1 MRILAINT
9 IMALLLVATSVFKV
23 AADDGVPNFNYPQT
37 VIKDANKS
45 LNKALKKGNH
55 ADVIKYLIQSTI
67 AEAQISSDNIPG
79 ILQKID
85 SVAALE
91 TDSAAIATMHY
102 LKAVVYSS
110 YFSNNAYAISQRKPT
125 DGTRAADMSEWC
137 KDDFITAI
145 TESLTQSLSYSNALW
160 NTPIDEYVETDKLS
174 AAIYPTMLDMV
185 TYRGID
191 LLDQVIAY
199 RGTSARSNATKRAKQ
214 LEHDALQMLIDRHS
228 GNAAPYIAA
237 SLERISNG
245 KPQEIRET
253 SRSLYEE
260 YKNDEFC
267 YPALETYLNL
277 IDDDKQ
283 RYSLLNEYLQQFPG
297 SPFAPDA
304 RNYIARLSQKQV
316 QLHYSSTFTSADTV
330 TVKVESR
337 NVNSCRILVYRVPDN
352 ANVNSKL
359 VANRSSLQ
367 LVAET
372 IATMEGETPFADT
385 TVVTMK
391 PLPYGRYIVVPDY
404 DGILAAPANI
414 YPQEFRV
421 SDISLFHT
429 KSSNGVKVF
438 AVNTVTGEPIEGVYI
453 NRVTRNDIAQTSRI
467 AANRTNADGY
477 ALIKHGDSRLQERVA
492 PAKGNDRYG
501 MPAYVS
507 EFNLYEPEPANIEV
521 LTDLGVYH
529 PGDTVRFVAIC
540 YNIDRNGKRIESNLP
555 VTATLYDTNYDEL
568 ASDSLATDEFGR
580 VSGAF
585 VIPTDRMNGRFNITI
600 DSHNASGIANFPVS
614 EYKAPTFTVLFDG
627 DQHSYAQGTDIT
639 LTGRAEYFTGIPVA
653 GAQVA
658 IDLGYQSWNW
668 WYRFIGSNSTHIDQF
683 TTTTDSNGQFTITIP
698 DSLLH
703 SDDLPQ
709 RVQFSIEAAIT
720 DAAGETQSAS
730 KLFWLGNTRTIEM
743 TGGNY
748 TFEVSNGSTRLPIN
762 VRSSNAADT
771 LLTCNYAL
779 TGKATANGQFTST
792 KPVIDFS
799 SLPSGQYDLKVT
811 IDGDTATQPLETEI
825 IIYRQTDN
833 VPPIA
838 SPLWIPDGQLSISD
852 SNEAS
857 MLIGNSCDTAH
868 IYCIAA
874 SAKGIVKE
882 SWLKYGKGMHRF
894 TIDIPQAEDEYI
906 DITFITINNKV
917 AYTWNHRFESV
928 MHRDTLR
935 IMPIAFRDNLT
946 PGMPETWTF
955 KLVNQD
961 GQLRHGAL
969 ICDMYDKALDMI
981 AAHEWNFAPTYRQG
995 MLFGYNTP
1003 YIFPIG
1009 IYTNISPKY
1018 EKTTGAQ
1025 LPDLDFYG
1033 RNYAGRIYIMGAASS
1048 RLMATKAA
1056 PQLDAG
1062 GITTNE
1068 VFAMAEEEVASTD
1081 ELQQVVVVE
1090 NHADGGDTA
1099 LDNVQL
1105 RTANVQNALW
1115 RPSLMTD
1122 DEGNVSV
1129 TFQSPLF
1136 NTTWLFKAI
1145 AYTHDLHTASIVR
1158 EVVTRK
1164 PIMVRASLPR
1174 FVRNGDVATLSSML
1188 MNATDSAQS
1197 CTAVVELFD
1206 IATGDI
1212 FMSQQF
1218 SATLEA
1224 KGSTA
1229 LDIQWTV
1236 PADISLVGY
1245 RVKAATA
1252 EFGDGEQ
1259 HLLPILP
1266 SASPVIETSPFYLY
1280 DNMIYEL
1287 STDDKEQLGGRIVLE
1302 FCNNP
1307 VWYCVT
1313 ALPSIMQD
1321 DYTTASGL
1329 AHSIYAIAVAQG
1341 IANGNPQIQPAID
1354 QWLANESDSTLVSN
1368 LAKNGDLKIGTLL
1381 ASPWL
1386 NEAERQT
1393 ARMQSIGMLFDSTAV
1408 SAEMQEIITK
1418 LRELQMGDGG
1428 WTWFRY
1434 SGCTSSQYVTMQV
1447 LQLIGEV
1454 QHLGFMTDNIDINA
1468 MTAKAVAYLDF
1479 YATEDYS
1486 RLKDKSDLSSF
1497 YGYAYVRSLF
1507 PGIDFT
1513 GNAQNVFKATL
1524 KCMKSRWDAAT
1535 GLSDK
1540 AWCAMT
1546 LFRNGEKKTASK
1558 IMESVL
1564 QYAIPSHNGLYWD
1577 NFKNGS
1583 DRNAGRVAV
1592 TATLLQAFGEI
1603 CASDTETI
1611 DSIRQW
1617 LLLQKQS
1624 TDWGNSSLAAD
1635 AVYAILSTGS
1645 QWLDTQADPD
1655 ITLNGKPMEYDPTDM
1670 LTGYFR
1676 KSIEPADGK
1685 LDLHIDRRNAASPAW
1700 GAVYFQYSAKMDG
1713 IKAAKIDDLSIEKQL
1728 CRFDGDQLDSKASL
1742 AVGDKVIVKL
1752 VIKNARD
1759 LQFVTI
1765 NDERAACCEPTD
1777 QLSGYRFA
1785 DGLGYYLEIKDS
1797 ATKLFFNYLPKGTH
1811 VITYEMT
1818 ITSTGSY
1825 NMGIATIQSQ
1835 YAPQITAHSSGSTT
1849 TVK

>member
-316 QLHYSSTFTSADTV
+316 RLHYSSSFTTADTV
-330 TVKVESR
+330 TVRVEAR

-352 ANVNSKL
+352 MAVNNKL
-359 VANRSSLQ
+359 VEKRSSLQ
-367 LVAET
+367 LVAE
-372 IATMEGETPFADT
+372 ATANLNGTVPFADT
-385 TVVTMK
+385 VEVKLK
-391 PLPYGRYIVVPDY
+391 PLTYGRYIVLPDY
-404 DGILAAPANI
+404 DNFLDTKGI

-429 KSSNGVKVF
+429 SSSGGVKVF
-438 AVNTVTGEPIEGVYI
+438 AVNSITGEPLKDVYI
-453 NRVTRNDIAQTSRI
+453 NRVTKNDIAQTGRI
-467 AANRTNADGY
+467 AANRTNSEGY
-477 ALIKHGDSRLQERVA
+477 CLIKNGDNRLRERVA
-492 PAKGNDRYG
+492 AVKGNDRYG
-501 MPAYVS
+501 MAAYVR
-507 EFNLYEPEPANIEV
+507 EFQLYDAEPAHIEV
-521 LTDLGVYH
+521 MTDLGVYH
-529 PGDTVRFVAIC
+529 PGDTVRFVAIF
-540 YNIDRNGKRIESNLP
+540 YNIDRNGKQVTANMP
-555 VTATLYDTNYDEL
+555 ATATLYDSNYDKI
-568 ASDSLATDEFGR
+568 ATDSLTTDEFGR
-580 VSGAF
+580 VNGAF
-585 VIPTDRMNGRFNITI
+585 AIPTDRMNGQFCIEVNSSAT
-600 DSHNASGIANFPVS
+600 GGVKYFPVS
-614 EYKAPTFTVLFDG
+614 EYKAPTFDVQFDG
-627 DQHSYAQGTDIT
+627 DQQSYTRGTDVT

-653 GAQVA
+653 DTQVT
-658 IDLGYQSWNW
+658 LTLKYQMWNW
-668 WYRFIGSNSTHIDQF
+668 WYRFIGGNSTHIDDF
-683 TTTTDSNGQFTITIP
+683 TATTDSNGRFTITIP
-698 DSLLH
+698 SSLLNGNN
-703 SDDLPQ
+703 LPQ
-709 RVQFSIEAAIT
+709 RVQFTLDAAVT
-720 DAAGETQSAS
+720 DAAGETQTAT
-730 KLFWLGNTRTIEM
+730 KLFWLGTTRVIEM
-743 TGGNY
+743 TGSDY
-748 TFEVSNGSTRLPIN
+748 TFEVGDGLVKLPIN
-762 VRSSNAADT
+762 VRSSNQADT
-771 LLTCNYAL
+771 LLTCNYTL
-779 TGKATANGQFTST
+779 TGKASASGQFSST
-792 KPVIDFS
+792 NAAIDFG
-799 SLPSGQYDLKVT
+799 SLPSGQYDMKVT
-811 IDGDTATQPLETEI
+811 IDGDTTAKPLETTI
-825 IIYRQTDN
+825 VIYRLTDN
-833 VPPIA
+833 VPPVD
-838 SPLWIPDGQLSISD
+838 SPLWIPNGQVSVSSD
-852 SNEAS
+852 NEAS
-857 MLIGNSCDTAH
+857 ILIGNSCETAY
-868 IYCIAA
+868 IYYIAA
-874 SAKGIVKE
+874 SKKGIVKE

-894 TIDIPQAEDEYI
+894 AIDIPKAEDEYI
-906 DITFITINNKV
+906 DLTFITINDGE
-917 AYTWNHRFESV
+917 AHTWNRRLESV

-935 IMPIAFRDNLT
+935 IMPIVFRDNLV
-946 PGMPETWTF
+946 PGSTETWTF

-961 GQLRHGAL
+961 GQLRRGAML
-969 ICDMYDKALDMI
+969 CDMYDKALDMI
-981 AAHEWNFAPTYRQG
+981 AQHQWDFSLQYGQS
-995 MLFGYNTP
+995 MLYSYNTP
-1003 YIFPIG
+1003 YIFPTG
-1009 IYTNISPKY
+1009 IYTNIQSGY
-1018 EKTTGAQ
+1018 EKTKDYV
-1025 LPDLDFYG
+1025 LPDLEFYG
-1033 RNYAGRIYIMGAASS
+1033 RNYAGRIYVRGAASM
-1048 RLMATKAA
+1048 RMTKSAQLSEAPVANGIISTEELAVAEDSAA
-1056 PQLDAG
+1056 PAD
-1062 GITTNE
+1062 E
-1068 VFAMAEEEVASTD
+1068 VFAM
-1081 ELQQVVVVE
+1081 VE
-1090 NHADGGDTA
+1090 THADNGSA
-1099 LDNVQL
+1099 EQLDKVQM
-1105 RTANVQNALW
+1105 RTSDVQNALW
-1115 RPSLMTD
+1115 RPSLTTD
-1122 DEGNVSV
+1122 EDGNVSV
-1129 TFQSPLF
+1129 TFNAPLF

-1145 AYTHDLHTASIVR
+1145 AYTHDLHTATMVR

-1174 FVRNGDVATLSSML
+1174 FVRNGDAATLSSML

-1245 RVKAATA
+1245 RVKVATA

-1280 DNMIYEL
+1280 DNMTYEL

-1479 YATEDYS
+1479 CATEDYS

-1759 LQFVTI
+1759 LQFITI

-1835 YAPQITAHSSGSTT
+1835 YAPQITAHSSGSIT